1 LPSGQYCVDAY
12 DAIWGTLFASSKQW
26 KLVHTFHSL
35 KEVLEMEWL
44 QVDILVL
51 GNWAYPT
58 AFQDETIWKALAW
71 EVYHKLRELEVDRL
85 PPLDYVWYFAQKVH
99 YYHKLFAKRDFCD
112 SNGACAHGAL
122 LEKKTA
128 GFCQGTM
135 CGRVNVEA

>member
-1 LPSGQYCVDAY
+1 MCSSGVDP
-12 DAIWGTLFASSKQW
+12 K
-26 KLVHTFHSL
+26 
-35 KEVLEMEWL
+35 
-44 QVDILVL
+44 ILN
-51 GNWAYPT
+51 GKNFT
-58 AFQDETIWKALAW
+58 
-71 EVYHKLRELEVDRL
+71 RELEVDRL